1 MSELSVY
8 LLLVAGI
15 SGVLA
20 WLLFPRRK
28 SLGAPAPSYRPDENE
43 AIPSPKHYQYF
54 PQIRSALSAEDK
66 EFLIQHASPQVARQA
81 LRERRAV
88 ARGYLKGLRE
98 DFSDL
103 ARLGRIIAALSPEI
117 SRKQETQRLMLT
129 LKFELLY
136 ALVMV
141 RLSTGNLP
149 IGQLENLTGIV
160 GRLATRVDEAMA
172 EIGAQANSQN
182 PSRISA

>member
-8 LLLVAGI
+8 ILLVAGI

-28 SLGAPAPSYRPDENE
+28 SSGTPAPSYRPDANE
-43 AIPSPKHYQYF
+43 ALPSPKHYQYF
-54 PQIRSALSAEDK
+54 PQIRRALSAEDS
-66 EFLIQHASPQVARQA
+66 EYLIQSAPPKVAKQA

-98 DFSDL
+98 DFLNL
-103 ARLGRIIAALSPEI
+103 ARLGRVIAALSPEI
-117 SRKQETQRLMLT
+117 SRKQETERLMLN
-129 LKFELLY
+129 LKFQLLY
-136 ALVMV
+136 ALTLL

-149 IGQLENLTGIV
+149 IGQLEHLTGIV
-160 GRLATRVDEAMA
+160 GRLAMRLDEAML
-172 EIGAQANSQN
+172 EIGALSTGQA
-182 PSRISA
+182 PGRIGA